1 MLSLAQTLSFLLAA
15 GLITL
20 SPGPDNLMVLSFG
33 ISKGRREGVAFGLGC
48 AVGCLSHTALAVL
61 GVSALLVASPVAFTV
76 LKWVGGGY
84 LVWLGWQAWR
94 HAGAVTVQANAA
106 PHNPSIKQLF
116 FKGMMANAVNPKVV
130 IFFLSFLPQ
139 FVDVQ
144 AGAAAWQLGQ
154 LGVLFT
160 LQAMLIF
167 GSLGWFAG
175 HIGGWL
181 NRRPNAGFFLDRL
194 AGTVFVVLGL
204 RIIFS
209 RS

>member
-1 MLSLAQTLSFLLAA
+1 M
-15 GLITL
+15 
-20 SPGPDNLMVLSFG
+20 
-33 ISKGRREGVAFGLGC
+33 
-48 AVGCLSHTALAVL
+48 L

-106 PHNPSIKQLF
+106 LHDPSLKQLF

-144 AGAAAWQLGQ
+144 AGATAWQLGQ

>member
-1 MLSLAQTLSFLLAA
+1 MLSLTQTLSFLLAA
-15 GLITL
+15 SLITL

-33 ISKGRREGVAFGLGC
+33 ISKGRRQGVAFGLGC

-94 HAGAVTVQANAA
+94 HAGAVTVKANAA
-106 PHNPSIKQLF
+106 LHDPSLEQLF
-116 FKGMMANAVNPKVV
+116 LKGMMANAVNPKVV

-139 FVDVQ
+139 CVDVQ
-144 AGAAAWQLGQ
+144 AGATAWQLGQ

-167 GSLGWFAG
+167 GGLGWFAG